1 MNISL
6 WVPRVFALTAV
17 VGILIAGSVIPGRAQ
32 PDAGRLAMGKAMTF
46 DVFGTVVDWRSS
58 IIKEGQ
64 ELSGRLG
71 FEVDWAQFADD
82 WRGGYG
88 PAMRRVAE
96 RGQGWYAYDISPE
109 GLAAKLPRLDEKL
122 AQAGRSRDDLMLYVG
137 PNRHPITSQ
146 TSAAYA
152 ELGVEQIVA
161 PLGART
167 VEKLALRAD
176 ALIES
181 VRG

>member
-32 PDAGRLAMGKAMTF
+32 PDAGRLAMVKAMTF

-88 PAMRRVAE
+88 PAMRRVRNGECGAT
-96 RGQGWYAYDISPE
+96 RPKD
-109 GLAAKLPRLDEKL
+109 AAKRF
-122 AQAGRSRDDLMLYVG
+122 
-137 PNRHPITSQ
+137 
-146 TSAAYA
+146 
-152 ELGVEQIVA
+152 
-161 PLGART
+161 
-167 VEKLALRAD
+167 
-176 ALIES
+176 
-181 VRG
+181 